1 MVKWIEMVF
10 NLMEVAG
17 RIVFDESFGSFLFL
31 Y

>member
-10 NLMEVAG
+10 NWMEVAG
-17 RIVFDESFGSFLFL
+17 RIVFDGGFDSFKFL